1 MPDNVPIGPTYE
13 VGEDTRIDVMPT
25 DGGVEV
31 RLGRGADALTMT
43 FTREGLGWLLVRAGE
58 VLMLGDLAVEP
69 EEGSERSGP

>member
-1 MPDNVPIGPTYE
+1 MPDNVSTGRTYA
-13 VGEDTRIDVMPT
+13 VGEDTRIDVMPS

-58 VLMLGDLAVEP
+58 VLMLEDLAVEP
-69 EEGSERSGP
+69 QEDSEESGL